1 MQTDALLHFCGF
13 LCVIYQKL
21 YFLILGEV
29 EKKKKKKF
37 SIVIHVAGIVNWMIK
52 TQSNLWGLCEFID
65 ENFSWCS
72 YDVFITDLGKLKL
85 NNLVFAMLSHNVS
98 TSQEL
103 N

>member
-52 TQSNLWGLCEFID
+52 TQSNLWGLCELLMKTSVDAVMMFLLPTL
-65 ENFSWCS
+65 EN
-72 YDVFITDLGKLKL
+72 L
-85 NNLVFAMLSHNVS
+85 NWII
-98 TSQEL
+98 
-103 N
+103 

>member
-52 TQSNLWGLCEFID
+52 AQSNLWGLCEFID
-65 ENFSWCS
+65 ENFSWSS
-72 YDVFITDLGKLKL
+72 YVFITDLGKLKL

-98 TSQEL
+98 TS
-103 N
+103 